1 MDRRQFL
8 KGVFAGTAATAACSV
23 APVQEAEAIARDPLP
38 LPEGAVGMLYDSTI
52 CVGCKACVAACKRAN
67 DMPVDIPY
75 DLSSWNGETW
85 DTAEDLGGKTLNVIK
100 VYQNGTMETKDAEEN
115 GFAFIKRHCLH
126 CVDPSCVSVCPV
138 KAMTKDDVTGIVS
151 HDKDRCIGCRY
162 CVLGCP
168 FGVPR
173 YQYDD
178 AFGQITKCKFC
189 EHLQADGQLPACC
202 DVCPTGASLFGDV
215 RELQAEADRRLAAQP
230 GDIYVF
236 PRGNLS
242 AKPEDQRAGHEAP
255 LKTYKKHVYG
265 QTEVGSTQV
274 RYLSAVNF
282 DKLGLPALPEQAFSA
297 VSEGLQHTLYKGMI
311 APAVLLGGLMYFAYR
326 NTRDG
331 DEDGLD

>member
-23 APVQEAEAIARDPLP
+23 APVKEAQAIARPALP
-38 LPEGAVGMLYDSTI
+38 LPDKAVGMLYDSTL

-67 DMPVDIPY
+67 GMPVDIPY
-75 DLSSWNGETW
+75 DLSTWNGETW
-85 DTAEDLGGKTLNVIK
+85 DSAEDLGGKTLNVIK
-100 VYQNGTMETKDAEEN
+100 VYQNGTMDTKDQEVD
-115 GFAFIKRHCLH
+115 GFAFVKRHCLH

-138 KAMTKDDVTGIVS
+138 GAMSKDGLSGIVS

-162 CVLGCP
+162 CVIGCP

-189 EHLQADGQLPACC
+189 DHLQADGGMPACC

-215 RELQAEADRRLAAQP
+215 RELQAEADRRLELQP
-230 GDIYVF
+230 GETYNF
-236 PRGNLS
+236 PRGELG
-242 AKPEDQRAGHEAP
+242 AGRPGHEAQV
-255 LKTYKKHVYG
+255 KTYKKHVYG
-265 QTEVGSTQV
+265 ETEVGSTQV
-274 RYLSAVNF
+274 RYLSAVDF

-297 VSEGLQHTLYKGMI
+297 VSEGLQHTLYKGMV
-311 APAVLLGGLMYFAYR
+311 APAVLLGGLMYFAYK

-331 DEDGLD
+331 DDDGLD